1 MKNEDVEN
9 ILSRMQVP
17 EPENIMQHPELK
29 IPLLSYKKSSK
40 AGLWLLLVPL
50 VVAVTI
56 VLKTVFGMQ
65 SSYINLVRKFFGAI
79 DNNVVLTY
87 LIPLIFVGLP
97 LLAMIVNLLA
107 ICHFQQNN
115 KARELIITIKYR
127 VLNIVIFLIS
137 LAILVFFLLPDK
149 LSFK

>member
-97 LLAMIVNLLA
+97 LLAMIINLLA